1 MPGRHAISP
10 SERRTEVQVVTKAVV
25 KAASLLDMS
34 NTALGRV
41 VGVSDA
47 TVSRMRAGEW
57 TLGADTKPY
66 ELSVLFLRLFRGLD
80 AIVGGD
86 AASAKSWLRSP
97 NAALHDVPFTLIQ
110 TVSGLMQAVQYVDA
124 RRARI

>member
-1 MPGRHAISP
+1 MAGRHAISQ
-10 SERRTEVQVVTKAVV
+10 SERRAEVQVVTKAVV
-25 KAASLLDMS
+25 KAASILDIS
-34 NTALGRV
+34 NTSLGRV
-41 VGVSDA
+41 LGVSDA
-47 TVSRMRAGEW
+47 TVSRMRAGDW
-57 TLGADTKPY
+57 TLTADTKPY

-86 AASAKSWLRSP
+86 AASARSWLRSH
-97 NAALHDVPFTLIQ
+97 NTALNDVPFTLIQ